1 MKKITTLLLALV
13 LSLCAPVCALAAT
26 PEESDFLS
34 RYAQE
39 PYVITDCQM
48 QVVVSEYNVLAVT
61 ETYQVYFNE
70 ARHGIYRYLPLR
82 NQLTRTDG
90 SSATVTARVSHVDTG
105 ADECSHE
112 VSGDNYVLRLGSE
125 DETITG
131 PHTYT
136 IRYNYDLG
144 LDTVKNAD
152 ELYYNLV
159 GTGWDTYI
167 RRVQFSVT
175 MPKDFDPAKLGMS
188 TGSYGTAGTKNVTY
202 TVQDRTISGTVTQVL
217 APNEGLTL
225 RLILPDGY
233 FKFDY
238 TKYYLTI
245 AMIAALPALAA
256 LIVLVLFLKFGRDK
270 RYAPTVEFYPPEGL
284 NSAEVGLWYKGKAT
298 NEMVLSLL
306 VCLAQAGCISI
317 VPGEFKRDFVITKR
331 QDYTGQDINLAV
343 FMDGLFPHGRT
354 RTDYYKL
361 KDDFYKTVDTIRA
374 DLNSTESR
382 SRIFDRTSMV
392 MKILSFVLLAL
403 SAAGGA
409 YFSHL
414 ALGDALTLE
423 PSILYAMLAG
433 TLCLALG
440 LIPACCMLRRT
451 DEGAKTLAQ
460 IKGFRSFLVTA
471 EKEKLEAMVEQD
483 PEYFYNILP
492 YTYALGVS
500 DKWIKKFESIAMQPP
515 RWYSGVGVWDYAVF
529 NHMLQLTLRAA
540 NDSMVSQPMDSGGG
554 SSIGGGGGFTGG
566 GVGGGGGGSW

>member
-1 MKKITTLLLALV
+1 MKKIITLLLALV
-13 LSLCAPVCALAAT
+13 LSLCAPICAMAAT
-26 PEESDFLS
+26 PDESDFLS

-39 PYVITDCQM
+39 PYVVTDCQM
-48 QVVVSEYNVLAVT
+48 QVVVSKYNVLAVT

-90 SSATVTARVSHVDTG
+90 STAVVTARVSQVDTG

-112 VSGDNYVLRLGSE
+112 VSNDKYVLRLGSE

-175 MPKDFDPAKLGMS
+175 MPKDFDPAKLGLS
-188 TGSYGTAGTKNVTY
+188 TGSYGTAGTQNVTY
-202 TVQDRTISGTVTQVL
+202 TVQDRTISGTVTQAL
-217 APNEGLTL
+217 APGEGLTL

-233 FKFDY
+233 FKFDN
-238 TKYYLTI
+238 TKYNLTI
-245 AMIAALPALAA
+245 AMIAVLPALAA

-306 VCLAQAGCISI
+306 VYLAQRNHIAIH
-317 VPGEFKRDFVITKR
+317 PGKRKRDFVITK
-331 QDYTGQDINLAV
+331 YHGYVGQDTNLAV
-343 FMDGLFPHGRT
+343 FMDGLFPDGRT
-354 RTDYYKL
+354 STDNKQL
-361 KDDFYKTVDTIRA
+361 KNHFYETVGTIRA

-382 SRIFDRTSMV
+382 SRFFDKTSIYL
-392 MKILSFVLLAL
+392 KLLSFVLLAL

-409 YFSHL
+409 YFSHR
-414 ALGDALTLE
+414 ALDDALTLA

-471 EKEKLEAMVEQD
+471 EKEKLEALVEQD

-515 RWYSGVGVWDYAVF
+515 RWYNGTDVW
-529 NHMLQLTLRAA
+529 
-540 NDSMVSQPMDSGGG
+540 S
-554 SSIGGGGGFTGG
+554 
-566 GVGGGGGGSW
+566 